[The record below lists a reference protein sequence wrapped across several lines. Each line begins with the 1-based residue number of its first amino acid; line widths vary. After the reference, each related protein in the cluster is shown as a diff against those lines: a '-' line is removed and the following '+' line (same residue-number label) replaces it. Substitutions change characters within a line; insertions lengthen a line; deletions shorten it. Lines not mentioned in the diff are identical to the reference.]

1 MFDRIVA
8 FLNDHVLFMTF
19 VFLGI
24 FILSEIY
31 LVPEDMRFGKGD
43 VKNFK
48 MLKEKMK
55 ELKEKHFPKDDAK
68 ETND

>member
-1 MFDRIVA
+1 MFNRIVA
-8 FLNDHVLFMTF
+8 FVNDHVLFMTF

-55 ELKEKHFPKDDAK
+55 ELKEKHFPKDDAE
-68 ETND
+68 ETKD

>member
-8 FLNDHVLFMTF
+8 FFNDHVLFMTF

-55 ELKEKHFPKDDAK
+55 ELKEKHFPKDEDK
-68 ETND
+68 EANN